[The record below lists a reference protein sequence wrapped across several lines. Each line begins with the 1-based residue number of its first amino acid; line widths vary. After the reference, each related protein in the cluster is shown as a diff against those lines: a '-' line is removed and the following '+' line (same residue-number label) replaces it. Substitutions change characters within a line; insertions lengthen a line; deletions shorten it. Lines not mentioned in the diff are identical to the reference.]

1 METIHLRHPYQST
14 AHLDSPI
21 VVALGFFDG
30 VHLGHIGVLEN
41 AKRLAEQQGA
51 QLGIMTF
58 YPHPK
63 EVLGKQPEA
72 FRYLTPIP
80 EKLSLFEQHGI
91 DKAFIVEFT
100 PEFASLSK
108 EAFLDE
114 ILSPLCVTGVSTGFN
129 FTFGRYA
136 TGTPDDLQVLGKNR
150 FETVT
155 VPPIMQQDQPISS
168 SRIRAALSNGEIALA
183 RDMLG
188 RPYRVKGNVIPGDQR
203 GRLLGFPTANIRLEQ
218 PYYYPKLGVYIVDV
232 WVPDLQLRSFGIMNV
247 GIRPTFTHTEPD
259 IRIEVHLLVQDLD
272 LYGKELVV
280 DLLHFLREEQRFPS
294 FEHLKTQINQDRKTA
309 DDWIKQEAQANKQ
322 VPFQIY

>member
-1 METIHLRHPYQST
+1 METIHLRYPYQPT
-14 AHLDSPI
+14 VHLDSPI

-30 VHLGHIGVLEN
+30 VHLGHIGVLET

-51 QLGIMTF
+51 QFGIMTF

-63 EVLGKQPEA
+63 EVLGKQSEA

-80 EKLSLFEQHGI
+80 EKLSLFEQQGI

-114 ILSPLCVTGVSTGFN
+114 ILAPLCVTGVSTGFN

-150 FETVT
+150 FDTVT
-155 VPPIMQQDQPISS
+155 VAPISQQGQPISS
-168 SRIRAALSNGEIALA
+168 TRIRTALSNGEIMLA
-183 RDMLG
+183 NDMLG
-188 RPYRVKGNVIPGDQR
+188 RPYRVKGTVIPGDQR
-203 GRLLGFPTANIRLEQ
+203 GRLLGFPTANIGLEQ

-232 WVPDLQLRSFGIMNV
+232 WVPELKLRSFGIMNV
-247 GIRPTFTHTEPD
+247 GIRPTFTDTTPD
-259 IRIEVHLLVQDLD
+259 IRLEVHLLDQDVD

-294 FEHLKTQINQDRKTA
+294 FEHLKAQINQDRRAA
-309 DDWIKQEAQANKQ
+309 DEWIEKEAQPNELS
-322 VPFQIY
+322 FRN